1 MCVESDE
8 CMFCDVRKQHWCYR
22 VNHHWWWPD
31 SRRQLRSFE
40 YMEASV
46 IVIRDGL
53 QQASKQNMEA
63 DSTIIII
70 IAGMPLTGA

>member
-1 MCVESDE
+1 
-8 CMFCDVRKQHWCYR
+8 
-22 VNHHWWWPD
+22 
-31 SRRQLRSFE
+31 
-40 YMEASV
+40 MEASV